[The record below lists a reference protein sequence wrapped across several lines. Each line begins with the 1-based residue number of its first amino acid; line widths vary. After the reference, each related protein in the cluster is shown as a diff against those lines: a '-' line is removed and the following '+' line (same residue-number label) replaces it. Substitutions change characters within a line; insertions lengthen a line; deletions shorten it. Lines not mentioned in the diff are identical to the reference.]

1 MIKGKLI
8 LNFKFPIPHIVE
20 VVAFFFGDAARAAV
34 LVALGVPVLVA
45 LGVPVLVVG
54 LELDVVFLKGLI
66 DGHKIV

>member
-34 LVALGVPVLVA
+34 LVALGVPVLV
-45 LGVPVLVVG
+45 VG